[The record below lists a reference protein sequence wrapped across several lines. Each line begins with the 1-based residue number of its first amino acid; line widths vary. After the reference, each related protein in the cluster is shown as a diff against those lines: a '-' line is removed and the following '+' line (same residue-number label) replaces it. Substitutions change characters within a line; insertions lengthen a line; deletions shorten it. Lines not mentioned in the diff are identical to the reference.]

1 MPSNSS
7 NSVQLSLN
15 FDAELMAAHELNIEG
30 RRWLRSEFPEGSEED
45 KATFMAPLCN
55 GPVTFATGEEMAAA
69 FALELH
75 ARMLAAR

>member
-1 MPSNSS
+1 MHPDSS
-7 NSVQLSLN
+7 NSVQLSIN
-15 FDAELMAAHELNIEG
+15 FNAEVMAAHELNIEG
-30 RRWLRSEFPEGSEED
+30 RRWLRSEFPEGLEED
-45 KATFMAPLCN
+45 KATFMGHLCN